1 MANGFPILS
10 PALPGTTSSDA
21 AGKPGHAS
29 FACFYR
35 DAKDAVYQAV
45 LLAGR
50 HPARAEDAAQEAF
63 AKAYVR
69 WDEVGTYANPVGWV
83 VRVALNE
90 ARSAA
95 RVFRR
100 ERSDPPD
107 LTATPDVGPLD
118 RELVRLVWR
127 LPARQRQVIA
137 LRILLELSTEEA
149 ARALGISPGTV
160 TAHLHRALTTL
171 RSQITDGYGRQLR

>member
-10 PALPGTTSSDA
+10 PALASSRPGESA
-21 AGKPGHAS
+21 RLAGQAS
-29 FACFYR
+29 FASFYR
-35 DAKDAVYQAV
+35 DSKDAVYRAV
-45 LLAGR
+45 LLASR

-69 WDEVGTYANPVGWV
+69 WDEVGRYANPVGWV

-90 ARSAA
+90 SRSAA

-100 ERSDPPD
+100 EQPHPPE
-107 LTATPDVGPLD
+107 LPATPDAGPLD

-137 LRILLELSTEEA
+137 LRILLELSTEETA
-149 ARALGISPGTV
+149 GALGISRGTV

-171 RSQITDGYGRQLR
+171 RAQISDGRH

>member
-1 MANGFPILS
+1 MASGIAIPS
-10 PALPGTTSSDA
+10 ARPA
-21 AGKPGHAS
+21 GHAS

-35 DAKDAVYQAV
+35 DSKDAVYRAV
-45 LLAGR
+45 LVAGR
-50 HPARAEDAAQEAF
+50 HSARAEDATQEAF

-69 WDEVGTYANPVGWV
+69 WDQVGAYANPVGWV

-100 ERSDPPD
+100 EQSDPPE
-107 LTATPDVGPLD
+107 LTATPAVGRLD
-118 RELVRLVWR
+118 AELVRLVWR

-137 LRILLELSTEEA
+137 LRILLELSTEET

-160 TAHLHRALTTL
+160 TTHLHRALNTL
-171 RSQITDGYGRQLR
+171 RAQIGDGYRRH

>member
-1 MANGFPILS
+1 MANGFPITS
-10 PALPGTTSSDA
+10 PALTSARSG
-21 AGKPGHAS
+21 AGARAESHPS

-35 DAKDAVYQAV
+35 DSKDAVYRAV
-45 LLAGR
+45 LLAAR
-50 HPARAEDAAQEAF
+50 HSARAEDAVQEAF

-69 WDEVGTYANPVGWV
+69 WDQVGGYANPVGWV

-100 ERSDPPD
+100 EQPDPPE
-107 LTATPDVGPLD
+107 LTATPAAGALD

-127 LPARQRQVIA
+127 LPERQRQVIA
-137 LRILLELSTEEA
+137 LRVLLELSTEET

-171 RSQITDGYGRQLR
+171 RARIDDGYRRH